1 MKNIKINNKLI
12 LIFLFLTSFIALLA
26 AYISQY
32 FFNLQPCILCIY
44 QRIPFFLVIFITLF
58 ALIKNQDNWQKNI
71 IKISLFLLLIN
82 ALLATYHVGVEQG
95 IFIFDECS
103 DLSSNL
109 NNLNDLKDYL
119 FQAKAI
125 RCDEPQ
131 FTLFKISM
139 AGWNIIYCLGIIF
152 ITIFAKKR
160 IK

>member
-32 FFNLQPCILCIY
+32 FFHLQPCVLCIY